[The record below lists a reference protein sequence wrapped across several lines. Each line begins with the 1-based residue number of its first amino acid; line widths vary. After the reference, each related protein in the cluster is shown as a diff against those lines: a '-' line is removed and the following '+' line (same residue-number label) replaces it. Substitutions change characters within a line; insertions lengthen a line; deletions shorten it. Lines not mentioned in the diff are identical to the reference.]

1 MPRPTKRRKPYIV
14 VFCEGESEQAYTDFL
29 KREFKEIAAIRSVR
43 QPGSTGLFKEADN
56 KFKKDRKYRDN
67 AEVTDEI
74 WFFFDVEKK
83 DIGVWE
89 DRLKIIRR
97 LRSLRRKPGIKVR
110 LLMTTGCIEYWLMLH
125 YEMYTPS
132 SIQTVA
138 EKQRVM
144 DRLLSKEPGYQK
156 GNAAATAKIA
166 QNYPEAVNN
175 ARKTVSRLL
184 QQGLPELEDTDE
196 RNRWLCQK
204 CLTFSNVYEA
214 IDFLT
219 DLRDRANMI

>member
-1 MPRPTKRRKPYIV
+1 MPRPVRRRKPYIV

-29 KREFKEIAAIRSVR
+29 KKEFKDVASIKRPSA
-43 QPGSTGLFKEADN
+43 TGLFEEADG
-56 KFKKDRKYRDN
+56 KFKKDKAYRDY

-74 WFFFDVEKK
+74 WFFFDVETK
-83 DIGVWE
+83 DIGLW
-89 DRLKIIRR
+89 DARMKIIKS
-97 LRSLRRKPGIKVR
+97 LRSLRKKPGIKVR

-132 SIQTVA
+132 IQTVA
-138 EKQRVM
+138 EKQRVIE
-144 DRLLSKEPGYQK
+144 RLLSKEPNYQK
-156 GNAAATAKIA
+156 GNIATTARIA
-166 QNYPEAVNN
+166 QNYPKAVIHS
-175 ARKTVSRLL
+175 KQTVLNLL
-184 QQGLPELEDTDE
+184 SQGLPGLEDTDE

-219 DLRDRANMI
+219 SLQ